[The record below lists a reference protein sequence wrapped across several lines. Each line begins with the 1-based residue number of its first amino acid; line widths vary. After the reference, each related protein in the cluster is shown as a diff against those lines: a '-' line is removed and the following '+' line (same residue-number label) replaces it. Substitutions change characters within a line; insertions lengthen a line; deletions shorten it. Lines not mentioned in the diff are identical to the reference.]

1 MNNKKL
7 LLAGTL
13 TLAIIIAGAAALYS
27 SFSKGGHSPTAA
39 APNAASDSS
48 QGSAE
53 SEPQPAPDFTVL
65 DRDGN
70 QVALSDLRGKPV
82 VLSFWASWCGICKTG
97 MPDFEEVY
105 ADEGDNVHF
114 MMVNLT
120 AGSETE
126 QIATDYVD
134 ENGYSF
140 PIYLDTEMEAAS
152 AFGVTGVPIT
162 YFIDASGNLAA
173 YGQGRLGVDGI
184 RQGIKMAHGRP

>member
-70 QVALSDLRGKPV
+70 QVRLSDLRGKPV
-82 VLSFWASWCGICKTG
+82 VLSFGQ
-97 MPDFEEVY
+97 
-105 ADEGDNVHF
+105 
-114 MMVNLT
+114 
-120 AGSETE
+120 AG
-126 QIATDYVD
+126 
-134 ENGYSF
+134 
-140 PIYLDTEMEAAS
+140 AAS
-152 AFGVTGVPIT
+152 AKPACRTLKRCT
-162 YFIDASGNLAA
+162 QTRARRSTS
-173 YGQGRLGVDGI
+173 
-184 RQGIKMAHGRP
+184 